1 MSKCKVCAA
10 RKIVIRDMEVLIDSN
25 QGCSLV
31 NKRPLEIS
39 HMGRK
44 KNIVIKSEMQAT
56 YS

>member
-44 KNIVIKSEMQAT
+44 KNIVTKSEMQAT